1 MATVELA
8 VAMPSVLVV
17 LGLSLAAL
25 SAGSDQVRCVDA
37 ARAAAR
43 LAARGELSSQ
53 AVAAAE
59 ELAPSGSEVRVTTGP
74 AQVTVVVTAP
84 PVVGLR
90 WVGLSVRPSADAV
103 AAREDALVGSQV
115 SRSALS
121 ERLP

>member
-8 VAMPSVLVV
+8 VAMPSVLLV

-25 SAGSDQVRCVDA
+25 SAGADQVRCVDA

-43 LAARGELSSQ
+43 LAARGEPSSR

-59 ELAPSGSEVRVTTGP
+59 ALAPPGSEVRVTAGP
-74 AQVTVVVTAP
+74 TEVTVAVTAP
-84 PVVGLR
+84 SVVGLG

-103 AAREDALVGSQV
+103 AAREDALADGSPH
-115 SRSALS
+115 S
-121 ERLP
+121 EVLP

>member
-25 SAGSDQVRCVDA
+25 TAGADQVRCVDA

-43 LAARGELSSQ
+43 LAARGEPSRQ

-74 AQVTVVVTAP
+74 AEVTVVVTAP

-90 WVGLSVRPSADAV
+90 WVGMSVRPSADAV
-103 AAREDALVGSQV
+103 AAREDALVGAPV
-115 SRSALS
+115 SRSAPS
-121 ERLP
+121 EGLP

>member
-8 VAMPSVLVV
+8 VAMPSVVLV

-25 SAGSDQVRCVDA
+25 SAGADQVRCVDA

-43 LAARGELSSQ
+43 LAARGELPDR

-59 ELAPSGSEVRVTTGP
+59 ALAPSGSEVRVTGGP
-74 AQVTVVVTAP
+74 TEVVAVVTAP

-103 AAREDALVGSQV
+103 AAREDAMAGGS
-115 SRSALS
+115 SPAGSA
-121 ERLP
+121 P